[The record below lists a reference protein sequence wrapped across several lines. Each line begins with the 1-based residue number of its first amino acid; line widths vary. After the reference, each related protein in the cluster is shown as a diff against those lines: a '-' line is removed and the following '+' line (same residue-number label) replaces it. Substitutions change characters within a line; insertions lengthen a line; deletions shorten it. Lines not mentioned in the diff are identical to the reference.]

1 MTEILTSSAVVL
13 CGLLALSFA
22 PPISR
27 RLPGAPRSYQRK
39 LLKGLIGVL
48 IVFFALR
55 DYQRDWPDVRSAF
68 QLDPLGCWRCCPAR
82 FWAPHIHWLRL
93 LNAKPWVRRVMT
105 SNP

>member
-48 IVFFALR
+48 IVFSLYETISETGLMYGVLFSLI
-55 DYQRDWPDVRSAF
+55 
-68 QLDPLGCWRCCPAR
+68 PLVAGAVVLHGFGR
-82 FWAPHIHWLRL
+82 H
-93 LNAKPWVRRVMT
+93 T
-105 SNP
+105 STG